1 MFAIISLKFPQLF
14 KISLLLI
21 LSLFMFGCDE
31 GPDHKTLLANAKNA
45 IPQDA
50 HIASIYQRSC
60 QACHAID
67 ESTAPLVG
75 DKKAWQPRVE
85 KGMDKLLDSV
95 INGYAGMPP
104 FGMCMDC
111 SAQEFEA
118 LIEFMAGENT

>member
-1 MFAIISLKFPQLF
+1 MSATTSSKFSRLF
-14 KISLLLI
+14 KISLLAVLSFVI
-21 LSLFMFGCDE
+21 LGCDD
-31 GPDHKTLLANAKNA
+31 GPDHKTLLANAKKA
-45 IPQDA
+45 MPQDA

-60 QACHAID
+60 QACHAVD
-67 ESTAPLVG
+67 ETTAPLVG

-111 SAQEFEA
+111 NAQEFEA
-118 LIEFMAGENT
+118 LIQFMVGENS